1 MGIILSAI
9 AVSSFVRIGYRNKL
23 DAPDARTVRT
33 HYSGIVSKESRMPTS
48 LLRLTAVLLAVSA
61 WPAAAHRLLEITDTP
76 MGPDNALVVDDIA
89 VSQVGYHTAG
99 PAAPTHWMTFQAEA
113 GAMLHFETGVPYIA
127 RYSDL
132 RPSVALVGPGLP
144 QASLPFAIPEGLGA
158 VIYSSDAI
166 EAPVVFDEQFTGT
179 QSWTYGPYMRVLPET
194 GRYYLVTYLPDL
206 GAGKFWTAVGKA
218 ERFGVS
224 DILTLPQTIV
234 GVRTY
239 HEIFPL
245 GGLLFWGMVAA
256 AAVIVSLLASFF
268 TQAAA

>member
-1 MGIILSAI
+1 M
-9 AVSSFVRIGYRNKL
+9 R
-23 DAPDARTVRT
+23 
-33 HYSGIVSKESRMPTS
+33 TS
-48 LLRLTAVLLAVSA
+48 LLRLTAALLAVSV
-61 WPAAAHRLLEITDTP
+61 WPATAHRLLEITDTP
-76 MGPDNALVVDDIA
+76 MGPGNALVVDDIA
-89 VSQVGYHTAG
+89 VSQVGYHVAS
-99 PAAPTHWMTFQAEA
+99 PAAPTHWMTFEAEA
-113 GAMLHFETGVPYIA
+113 GAVLHFETGVPYIA

-144 QASLPFAIPEGLGA
+144 QDSLPFAIPEGLGA
-158 VIYSSDAI
+158 VVYSSADVA
-166 EAPVVFDEQFTGT
+166 EPVVFDERFTGT

-194 GRYYLVTYLPDL
+194 GRYYLVSYLPDL
-206 GAGKFWTAVGKA
+206 GAGKFWSVVGKA

-256 AAVIVSLLASFF
+256 VAVIVFLTASFF
-268 TQAAA
+268 TKAIA

>member
-1 MGIILSAI
+1 MPAMIFRM
-9 AVSSFVRIGYRNKL
+9 AVV
-23 DAPDARTVRT
+23 V
-33 HYSGIVSKESRMPTS
+33 
-48 LLRLTAVLLAVSA
+48 LAVSA
-61 WPAAAHRLLEITDTP
+61 WPAAAHRLLQITDTP
-76 MGPDNALVVDDIA
+76 LGPGNALEVDDIA
-89 VSQVGYHTAG
+89 VSQVGYHVAS
-99 PAAPTHWMTFQAEA
+99 PAAPTHWMTFEAEA
-113 GAMLHFETGVPYIA
+113 GAILHFETGVPYIP
-127 RYSDL
+127 RFSDL

-144 QASLPFAIPEGLGA
+144 EASLPFAIPEGLGA
-158 VIYSSDAI
+158 VVYSNADV
-166 EAPVVFDEQFTGT
+166 EDPVVFDEQFTGT